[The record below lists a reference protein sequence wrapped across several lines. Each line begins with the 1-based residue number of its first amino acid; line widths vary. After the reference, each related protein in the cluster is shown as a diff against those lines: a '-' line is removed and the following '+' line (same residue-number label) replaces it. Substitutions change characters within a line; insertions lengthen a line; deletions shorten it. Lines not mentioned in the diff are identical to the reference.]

1 MIPRAYRAILVQHC
15 VCQAAA
21 LLCKSHRFNLNAR
34 PSMKEPIEEYVT
46 KIRWLDDFLWEL
58 RRRVLTSQVVVR
70 GQATL
75 QPAGRPSVGLS
86 STEIET

>member
-1 MIPRAYRAILVQHC
+1 
-15 VCQAAA
+15 
-21 LLCKSHRFNLNAR
+21 
-34 PSMKEPIEEYVT
+34 MKEPIEEYVT